1 MGENVI
7 YFPDE
12 EQKEDVSEQSSS
24 ESIYNCKFSDL
35 KRLNERLVSQLKA
48 LGYEQM
54 TRVQEIVIPKILEGG
69 DILLRAPTGTGKTL
83 SFLVPVIQRSL
94 LDDMER
100 APIQRS
106 DGTIVLI
113 LTPTRELC
121 IQTIETARQVVQKMS
136 WCVTGCICGG
146 EKRKSEKARLRKGVT
161 ILGGTPG
168 RILDHIDSTSC
179 FNVANLKNLIVDEA
193 DRLLEEGFGSSYKK
207 IYQFVMDKRTGAT
220 GGQFYGED
228 DEELSMLLNVKVGH
242 ERKSVVNKQIILVSA
257 TLSKPVEDLARY
269 SLKNNPE
276 WLILDQYKEIGHR
289 REDGELELVQDSFK
303 GSQGIPSKGLFSVP
317 VNLRQEYV
325 VVQDKFRIPALISLL
340 LSRTGHGKRTI
351 LFVSSTQVVEFY
363 FSLLQ
368 CIRWPS
374 KLLIRGG
381 PHVKNS
387 IMLLERF
394 KREIDNKDLHGDS
407 VKSERVQNKFRSNK
421 KSRIDKN
428 DDGESDSDGFGD
440 DVDIS
445 DSEFESSRRKDSKR
459 SDNNNFQKGHKKWF
473 TSNSRL
479 IEIFESMFDKH
490 IFKNSIFDDDIEEN
504 SSDSPE
510 EDGSYGE
517 MVSAKC
523 TTQPPIFMLHGNMNK
538 DDRIGQ
544 LNSFEKS
551 AAGGVII
558 TSDVASRGLNFPKID
573 TVIQLD
579 PPQSIEEYVHRMG
592 RTARMGDKGTGIIF
606 LRPSEEGYLEILK
619 SYGITGKH
627 GMTKLSETTIW
638 EGLISNNSNSGKID
652 DVSGFFYSIIN
663 KIITL
668 DPSDSN
674 NELLNRARRA
684 YIAYVRSYMSYDREF
699 SKIFSIKKLHL
710 GHVASSFGINEQPN
724 KIIGHIKYLDGVI
737 SLKDKININR
747 KTDLARKNKPT
758 PVEKKPKQVVKKA
771 PTTKPVFKAR
781 ENTSI
786 RKRSGNKS
794 NSKDFKFKPDPSK
807 SGIIDKALQLMK
819 NKSEIHV
826 EQRAERDHPF

>member
-1 MGENVI
+1 MDENVI

-12 EQKEDVSEQSSS
+12 EQKEEVSEQSKS

-35 KRLNERLVSQLKA
+35 KRLNERLVAQLKA
-48 LGYEQM
+48 LGYEKM
-54 TRVQEIVIPKILEGG
+54 TRVQEIVIPKILDGG
-69 DILLRAPTGTGKTL
+69 DVLLRAPTGTGKTL
-83 SFLVPVIQRSL
+83 SFLIPVIQRSL
-94 LDDMER
+94 LDDIER

-121 IQTIETARQVVQKMS
+121 IQTIETARLVVQKMS
-136 WCVTGCICGG
+136 WCVTGCVCGG

-168 RILDHIDSTSC
+168 RILDHIDFTNC
-179 FNVANLKNLIVDEA
+179 FNVTNLKNLIVDEA

-207 IYQFVMDKRTGAT
+207 IYQFVMDKRTAT
-220 GGQFYGED
+220 TGNQLNGED
-228 DEELSMLLNVKVGH
+228 DEELSMLLNVKVKNKK
-242 ERKSVVNKQIILVSA
+242 RNVANKQIILVSA

-276 WLILDQYKEIGHR
+276 WLILDQYREIGHR
-289 REDGELELVQDSFK
+289 REDGELELVQDSLE
-303 GSQGIPSKGLFSVP
+303 GSQNIPSKGLFSVP

-340 LSRTGHGKRTI
+340 LSRTEDGKRTI

-374 KLLIRGG
+374 KLLIKGG
-381 PHVKNS
+381 PNVKNS
-387 IMLLERF
+387 IRLLESF
-394 KREIDNKDLHGDS
+394 KKEIDNKDLNSGNAMRN
-407 VKSERVQNKFRSNK
+407 ERVQNKFKSNK
-421 KSRIDKN
+421 KGRFNKDYES
-428 DDGESDSDGFGD
+428 ESDD
-440 DVDIS
+440 DDFNDEVDIS
-445 DSEFESSRRKDSKR
+445 DSEFESRRKDNKR
-459 SDNNNFQKGHKKWF
+459 SNNNNFQKGHNKWF

-479 IEIFESMFDKH
+479 FEIFESMFDKY
-490 IFKNSIFDDDIEEN
+490 IFKNSIFDDDIEDEN
-504 SSDSPE
+504 SSDSL
-510 EDGSYGE
+510 DKNDNDGE
-517 MVSAKC
+517 MVSTNRA
-523 TTQPPIFMLHGNMNK
+523 TQPPIFMLHGNMNK

-551 AAGGVII
+551 AKGGVII

-619 SYGITGKH
+619 NYNITGKH
-627 GMTKLSETTIW
+627 GITKLSETTIW
-638 EGLISNNSNSGKID
+638 EGLISNNNNSGKIN

-674 NELLNRARRA
+674 NELLNKARRA

-699 SKIFSIKKLHL
+699 CKIFSIKKLHL

-747 KTDLARKNKPT
+747 KADLVKKNKPHR
-758 PVEKKPKQVVKKA
+758 VENPKKVVKKTV
-771 PTTKPVFKAR
+771 TTKPVVK
-781 ENTSI
+781 ENISI
-786 RKRSGNKS
+786 GKKNGNKS
-794 NSKDFKFKPDPSK
+794 NFIDFKFKPNPSK
-807 SGIIDKALQLMK
+807 SGIVDKALQLMK
-819 NKSEIHV
+819 NKSEIYV
-826 EQRAERDHPF
+826 E